1 MIKPVL
7 FSTRTGA
14 DLLGVSERWLKEQ
27 LRSGEYP
34 GRMIAGRWMLSE
46 SDLDEIIEMSAAP
59 RGVVDA
65 CIAECVQEILD
76 ATPGLNDEQRTRLT
90 ELLRLTFGDSEVSA
104 Q

>member
-34 GRMIAGRWMLSE
+34 GRMIAGRWMLSG
-46 SDLDEIIEMSAAP
+46 SDLDEIIEMSAVP
-59 RGVVDA
+59 RGAVDA
-65 CIAECVQEILD
+65 SIAECVQEILD
-76 ATPGLNDEQRTRLT
+76 TTPGLNDEQKIRLA
-90 ELLRLTFGDSEVSA
+90 ELLTGDDDV
-104 Q
+104 